1 VIARRKGYDSARPF
15 LLRQLQEAVG
25 RASQLERVAGL
36 QALAFEPDSG
46 AADLAFDQRRPLDEA
61 GDSLRRG
68 CDVIAGDE
76 LLIR

>member
-1 VIARRKGYDSARPF
+1 HDSARPF
-15 LLRQLQEAVG
+15 LIRELEEPVG
-25 RASQLERVAGL
+25 SPPQLERVAGL
-36 QALAFEPDSG
+36 QAFAFEPDSG